1 MTTLDSNPL
10 GTNTTNG
17 TTSPIDSIS
26 VGTKTSKPTQL
37 TSTTESTKQNGKEKL
52 PGDSDP
58 YSSSLESS
66 SENSYSLNDINY
78 GKPNKKKRDKEKSVG
93 KTGKMHLQTH
103 HQETILVRL
112 TIMIT
117 DKNNIRGRSIGKMT
131 REVMRTFNDKV
142 SDNSI

>member
-52 PGDSDP
+52 PRDSDP
-58 YSSSLESS
+58 YPSSLESS
-66 SENSYSLNDINY
+66 SENSYLFNDIIS

-93 KTGKMHLQTH
+93 KTGKMYRLTH
-103 HQETILVRL
+103 HQATILVCL
-112 TIMIT
+112 TIMII
-117 DKNNIRGRSIGKMT
+117 DKNNIRGRSIWK
-131 REVMRTFNDKV
+131 NDLLSHV
-142 SDNSI
+142 YVQRQSL